1 MSKKKE
7 FNIGATFRCG
17 LVTLKC
23 EKQKKIMHIAA
34 QVAFFHYRCFRDIV
48 TEIAGYCNR
57 YEREDARKRINFAK
71 HLLLKY
77 PDTSVELSNEEL
89 NKEWHEVIK

>member
-1 MSKKKE
+1 MAIMSHLSDAQE
-7 FNIGATFRCG
+7 FLSIGIGREG
-17 LVTLKC
+17 K
-23 EKQKKIMHIAA
+23 
-34 QVAFFHYRCFRDIV
+34 
-48 TEIAGYCNR
+48 
-57 YEREDARKRINFAK
+57 EDARKRINFAK

>member
-1 MSKKKE
+1 MGIKISVQMAIMSHLSDAQEMIGISLPQIREKANKE
-7 FNIGATFRCG
+7 
-17 LVTLKC
+17 
-23 EKQKKIMHIAA
+23 
-34 QVAFFHYRCFRDIV
+34 
-48 TEIAGYCNR
+48 
-57 YEREDARKRINFAK
+57 INFAK

>member
-1 MSKKKE
+1 MGVKISVQMAIMSH
-7 FNIGATFRCG
+7 
-17 LVTLKC
+17 LSD
-23 EKQKKIMHIAA
+23 A
-34 QVAFFHYRCFRDIV
+34 QELSELGVFHKDIRN
-48 TEIAGYCNR
+48 E
-57 YEREDARKRINFAK
+57 INFAK

>member
-1 MSKKKE
+1 MGKLYNELQKQLEMPEHRKDAEDCIKIYDKLKE
-7 FNIGATFRCG
+7 LLSMALNLERAAD
-17 LVTLKC
+17 
-23 EKQKKIMHIAA
+23 EANKQ
-34 QVAFFHYRCFRDIV
+34 
-48 TEIAGYCNR
+48 
-57 YEREDARKRINFAK
+57 INFAK